1 MSNYYDIATK
11 LYNEINNNQ
20 LVNQV
25 TKGDLSDVLNN
36 KQNMFPLCHIM
47 VNNATLSNQ
56 VLNFNVSI
64 ICMDLVDFTKD
75 STTTLYVGNNNED
88 DVMNTTLTILNRVY
102 ESMYR
107 GELKD
112 IYDILS
118 DATCEPFFDK
128 FSENVAGWTMTFDI
142 STENTMQIY

>member
-11 LYNEINNNQ
+11 LYNEINDNQ

-64 ICMDLVDFTKD
+64 ICMDLVDFSKD
-75 STTTLYVGNNNED
+75 STNTLYVGNNNED

>member
-11 LYNEINNNQ
+11 LYNEINDNK

-25 TKGDLSDVLNN
+25 TKGDLSYVLNN

-64 ICMDLVDFTKD
+64 ICMDLVDFSKD
-75 STTTLYVGNNNED
+75 ETTTLYVGNNNED

>member
-11 LYNEINNNQ
+11 LYNEINDNQ

-64 ICMDLVDFTKD
+64 ICMDLVDFSKD

>member
-11 LYNEINNNQ
+11 LYNEINDNQ

-47 VNNATLSNQ
+47 VNSATLSNQ

-64 ICMDLVDFTKD
+64 ICMDLVDFSKD

>member
-11 LYNEINNNQ
+11 LYNEINNNP

-64 ICMDLVDFTKD
+64 ICMDLVDFSKD
-75 STTTLYVGNNNED
+75 ETTTLYVGNNNED

>member
-64 ICMDLVDFTKD
+64 ICMDLVDFSKD
-75 STTTLYVGNNNED
+75 STITLYVGNNNED

-112 IYDILS
+112 LYDILS

>member
-64 ICMDLVDFTKD
+64 ICMDLVDFSKD

-112 IYDILS
+112 LYDILS

>member
-1 MSNYYDIATK
+1 
-11 LYNEINNNQ
+11 
-20 LVNQV
+20 
-25 TKGDLSDVLNN
+25 
-36 KQNMFPLCHIM
+36 
-47 VNNATLSNQ
+47 
-56 VLNFNVSI
+56 
-64 ICMDLVDFTKD
+64 
-75 STTTLYVGNNNED
+75 
-88 DVMNTTLTILNRVY
+88 
-102 ESMYR
+102 MYR

>member
-11 LYNEINNNQ
+11 IYNEINNNQ

-47 VNNATLSNQ
+47 INNATLSNQ

-64 ICMDLVDFTKD
+64 ICMDLVDFRKD
-75 STTTLYVGNNNED
+75 STNTLYVGNNNED

-112 IYDILS
+112 LYDILS

>member
-64 ICMDLVDFTKD
+64 ICMDLVDFSKD

>member
-11 LYNEINNNQ
+11 LYNEINDNK

-47 VNNATLSNQ
+47 VNNATISNQ

-64 ICMDLVDFTKD
+64 I
-75 STTTLYVGNNNED
+75 
-88 DVMNTTLTILNRVY
+88 I
-102 ESMYR
+102 
-107 GELKD
+107 
-112 IYDILS
+112 
-118 DATCEPFFDK
+118 
-128 FSENVAGWTMTFDI
+128 
-142 STENTMQIY
+142 